1 MEWEEEM
8 HSITEFFQ
16 LCKMADVSMYSVQK
30 PKKGR
35 NTLKLVNTYDR
46 DYRWLFSY
54 LRFLIILIFVQANVI
69 EKKGFNLLFLN
80 YTKLEENNE
89 VQN

>member
-1 MEWEEEM
+1 MIE
-8 HSITEFFQ
+8 IIDDF
-16 LCKMADVSMYSVQK
+16 
-30 PKKGR
+30 
-35 NTLKLVNTYDR
+35 
-46 DYRWLFSY
+46 FSY